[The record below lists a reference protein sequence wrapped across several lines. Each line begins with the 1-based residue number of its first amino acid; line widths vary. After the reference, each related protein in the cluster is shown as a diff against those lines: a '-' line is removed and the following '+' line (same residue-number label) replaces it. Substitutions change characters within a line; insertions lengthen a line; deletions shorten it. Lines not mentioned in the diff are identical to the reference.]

1 MPTILLVE
9 DNRTISENT
18 SEILE
23 MEGYTVITAGNGNKG
38 YQKIVEFLPD
48 VIVCDILMPE
58 MCGLELLAKLGLHK
72 DLKKIPFIFYSAKS
86 EKKHIEEGMELGAYD
101 YIVKPTDLTDLIASI
116 KKCLTE
122 RKLA

>member
-1 MPTILLVE
+1 
-9 DNRTISENT
+9 
-18 SEILE
+18 
-23 MEGYTVITAGNGNKG
+23 
-38 YQKIVEFLPD
+38 
-48 VIVCDILMPE
+48 MPE